1 MRRGAIELLEWLAT
15 GRGKRPALV
24 VVAAHPDDESIG
36 AGGRLA
42 RLAAAR
48 FICVTDGAPRG
59 GVDAAE
65 AGCAS
70 REEYARVR
78 RAELAT
84 ALALAGVAPPN
95 LYQIKV
101 VDQEASANLVALVH
115 ILAAFLRSGAADA
128 VVTHAYEGGHPDHDA
143 TALAVRAACRL
154 LAKTDRPAPA
164 ILEMTSYH
172 AAAGGGME
180 AGAFLPADGDV
191 ASDVLTGEQRAL
203 KTALFACYATQ
214 RRVLGDFPIDVERF
228 RAAPDYDFSRPPH
241 AGKPYYEHFSWGMD
255 GARWRDLAMR
265 ALGELGLA

>member
-1 MRRGAIELLEWLAT
+1 MVRPATARARAVPRDAYLLLYAGEPRHPAASHEPAEKYRRVRGFLRAHDAALCARCARDRALRRRSEGRLACGAARSNYSN
-15 GRGKRPALV
+15 GSRPALV

-115 ILAAFLRSGAADA
+115 IL
-128 VVTHAYEGGHPDHDA
+128 
-143 TALAVRAACRL
+143 
-154 LAKTDRPAPA
+154 
-164 ILEMTSYH
+164 
-172 AAAGGGME
+172 
-180 AGAFLPADGDV
+180 
-191 ASDVLTGEQRAL
+191 
-203 KTALFACYATQ
+203 
-214 RRVLGDFPIDVERF
+214 
-228 RAAPDYDFSRPPH
+228 
-241 AGKPYYEHFSWGMD
+241 
-255 GARWRDLAMR
+255 
-265 ALGELGLA
+265 